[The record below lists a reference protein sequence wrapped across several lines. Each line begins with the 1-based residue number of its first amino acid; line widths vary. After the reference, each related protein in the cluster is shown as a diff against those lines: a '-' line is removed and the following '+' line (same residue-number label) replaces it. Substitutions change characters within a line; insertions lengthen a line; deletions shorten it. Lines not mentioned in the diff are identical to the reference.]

1 MVTDLKAFVA
11 ISIPSMFLFG
21 MRHALDVDH
30 ITAIDNL
37 VRMHNAR
44 KSARWVGTGFSAGHM
59 ISILSEML
67 LIIYIVGSTTSGK
80 LDQLSFSEV

>member
-44 KSARWVGTGFSAGHM
+44 KRARWVGTGFSAGHM

-67 LIIYIVGSTTSGK
+67 LIQVVRHILLYFI
-80 LDQLSFSEV
+80 DP

>member
-30 ITAIDNL
+30 ITAINNL
-37 VRMHNAR
+37 VRMHNVR
-44 KSARWVGTGFSAGHM
+44 KSSRWVNTDFSAGHM
-59 ISILSEML
+59 ISI
-67 LIIYIVGSTTSGK
+67 
-80 LDQLSFSEV
+80 

>member
-1 MVTDLKAFVA
+1 MVTDLKALVVV
-11 ISIPSMFLFG
+11 SIPSMFLFG

-30 ITAIDNL
+30 ITTIDNL

-44 KSARWVGTGFSAGHM
+44 KRARWVGTGFSAGHM

-67 LIIYIVGSTTSGK
+67 LII
-80 LDQLSFSEV
+80 

>member
-1 MVTDLKAFVA
+1 MVTDLKKFVA

-44 KSARWVGTGFSAGHM
+44 KSARWV
-59 ISILSEML
+59 L
-67 LIIYIVGSTTSGK
+67 
-80 LDQLSFSEV
+80 